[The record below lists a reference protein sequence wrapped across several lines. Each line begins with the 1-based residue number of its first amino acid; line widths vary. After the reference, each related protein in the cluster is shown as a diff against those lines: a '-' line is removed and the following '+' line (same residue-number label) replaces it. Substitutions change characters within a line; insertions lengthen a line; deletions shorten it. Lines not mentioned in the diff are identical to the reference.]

1 MLKESGRLDTLQAY
15 RIREKGERVWVKEW
29 TLMTRGEGQ
38 SVLYD

>member
-1 MLKESGRLDTLQAY
+1 MSKESGRRDTLQAY

-29 TLMTRGEGQ
+29 TLMTRVQGR